1 MNKRINSLLVA
12 FICMLL
18 VCCNSKKEKVADART
33 RQMVDTVGFAHLGW
47 QVDSLMNRITR
58 FQFAELTSA
67 RVNTNIA
74 WRVAICPHDDHTYVG
89 WQYPALLG
97 NVKAK
102 TVIIFGVAHKAR
114 QLNISDQIV
123 FDSYPYWHGAY
134 KNIKVSS
141 LREEIIQGLPRG
153 YYQVSDTMQKVEHSV
168 ESMLPFLQYFNRDVE
183 IVPILVPFMSIDKMS
198 EIAKP
203 LSLAILESMK
213 KHNLQWG
220 KDIALLITTDAVH
233 YGDEDWGGKNMAPYG
248 VDSSGY
254 KKAVAHEHG
263 IIDSCLT
270 GELTAEK
277 VKLFFDYTVQ
287 KENYKEYK
295 WTWCGRYSI
304 PLGLLTALE
313 LQNQLKS
320 EPLQGQLV
328 GYSTS
333 IDHKPLPVDD
343 LRMGKT
349 AIATIRHWVGYASVG
364 YR

>member
-1 MNKRINSLLVA
+1 MNKRIAILSIA
-12 FICMLL
+12 FIGVLL
-18 VCCNSKKEKVADART
+18 AGCNTNSIHRDANNV

-47 QVDSLMNRITR
+47 QVDSLMNRINR
-58 FQFAELTSA
+58 LQSDELAKAKDDNNTS
-67 RVNTNIA
+67 

-97 NVKAK
+97 NIKAK

-123 FDSYPYWHGAY
+123 FDSYSYWHGPY
-134 KNIKVSS
+134 SNIKVSPF
-141 LREEIIQGLPRG
+141 REEIIKGLPSG
-153 YYQVSDTMQKVEHSV
+153 SYQVNDSLQKIEHSV
-168 ESMLPFLQYFNRDVE
+168 EIMLPYLQYFNRDIE
-183 IVPILVPFMSIDKMS
+183 IVSILVPFMTFEKMNETS
-198 EIAKP
+198 KP
-203 LSLAILESMK
+203 LSNAIQGFMK

-248 VDSSGY
+248 ADSTGY
-254 KKAVAHEHG
+254 EKAVNHEHA
-263 IIDSCLT
+263 IIDSCLK
-270 GELTAEK
+270 GEPNLEK
-277 VKLFFDYTVQ
+277 VKWFVDYTVQ
-287 KENYKEYK
+287 KDNYKEYK

-333 IDHKPLPVDD
+333 IDHKPLLVDD

-364 YR
+364 YK